1 MAKIWI
7 KYTKQER
14 YDDCI
19 PHAEIG
25 YWVDEPP
32 VGVEITEAEKE
43 AERIA
48 ALKCALQAILDRTL
62 ALKRYTLAVF
72 GPMSQGK
79 STLVGQLIYCAGKI
93 RTKTIDTFAAESRTL
108 IGRDTFKYSWVSDQS
123 DVERKSRQT
132 ADCHW
137 LGLSIIGDDY
147 LAIMDTPG
155 NPEFIGKTIAGITHA
170 DAALLVVSASYGEF
184 ESGISQMKEHL
195 NLAAK
200 FGIKTLIV
208 AVTKMDGIA
217 SADQKFRFDDIV
229 KTITG
234 SAEKV
239 GFSRVGL
246 LFVPVGGLDNLNI
259 LNANDQWSWYR
270 GPSLFTALQSVN
282 VSNVSMEQKLPV
294 ISKASQ
300 LPGTNG
306 LRFTVLSV
314 THGAAGTADVV
325 GRVVIGSLQLGAIVQ
340 TASGSGDMKVTSI
353 SRRMGNGFQDCAAG
367 PLPVATPGD
376 IVTLT
381 LENVP
386 ASLASGHVLT
396 DMGPNRARMVSSFV
410 ARLTVKAHDNMTTGY
425 EALLNVHGAEVRC
438 RIGRLL
444 NLLNNRTLAIVE
456 NAPLGLHTNQIGDV
470 EIIPLEPVCL
480 DTYITHSR
488 MGTVSIRYVPPENP
502 LPLENEDDEP
512 ELMRIVATGQVL
524 SVVPQ

>member
-155 NPEFIGKTIAGITHA
+155 NPE
-170 DAALLVVSASYGEF
+170 LL
-184 ESGISQMKEHL
+184 Q
-195 NLAAK
+195 
-200 FGIKTLIV
+200 
-208 AVTKMDGIA
+208 
-217 SADQKFRFDDIV
+217 R
-229 KTITG
+229 
-234 SAEKV
+234 
-239 GFSRVGL
+239 
-246 LFVPVGGLDNLNI
+246 
-259 LNANDQWSWYR
+259 
-270 GPSLFTALQSVN
+270 
-282 VSNVSMEQKLPV
+282 
-294 ISKASQ
+294 
-300 LPGTNG
+300 
-306 LRFTVLSV
+306 
-314 THGAAGTADVV
+314 
-325 GRVVIGSLQLGAIVQ
+325 
-340 TASGSGDMKVTSI
+340 
-353 SRRMGNGFQDCAAG
+353 
-367 PLPVATPGD
+367 
-376 IVTLT
+376 
-381 LENVP
+381 
-386 ASLASGHVLT
+386 
-396 DMGPNRARMVSSFV
+396 
-410 ARLTVKAHDNMTTGY
+410 
-425 EALLNVHGAEVRC
+425 
-438 RIGRLL
+438 
-444 NLLNNRTLAIVE
+444 
-456 NAPLGLHTNQIGDV
+456 
-470 EIIPLEPVCL
+470 
-480 DTYITHSR
+480 
-488 MGTVSIRYVPPENP
+488 
-502 LPLENEDDEP
+502 
-512 ELMRIVATGQVL
+512 
-524 SVVPQ
+524 